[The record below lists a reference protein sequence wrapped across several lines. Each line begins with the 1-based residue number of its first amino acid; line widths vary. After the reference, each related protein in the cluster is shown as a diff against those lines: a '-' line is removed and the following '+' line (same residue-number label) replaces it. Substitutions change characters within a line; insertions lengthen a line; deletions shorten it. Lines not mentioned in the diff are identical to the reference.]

1 MANLPSHRSYEHGVS
16 GWPEDIED
24 KISRLEQMVEP
35 LDKKGGQA
43 ATACPQTYR

>member
-35 LDKKGGQA
+35 LDKKRGA
-43 ATACPQTYR
+43 SRHSLPPNL

>member
-24 KISRLEQMVEP
+24 KISRLEQMVEL
-35 LDKKGGQA
+35 LDKGGA
-43 ATACPQTYR
+43 SRHSLPPNL